1 MRMEAGHPPMPKL
14 SLVTETARTPN
25 LGEMEWTLM
34 LSYALK
40 KLYQTGSF
48 KSTMSSSA
56 TRQFQYWSIIWF
68 WSSASY
74 RLSSTSSIKLRSST
88 SSVIQIKWQKWLPSL
103 FQYYRMLLIQ
113 TMGPMPKIVLKI
125 HLGHLSKAA
134 SPPSGLTRNSHSPTF
149 TTMWCS
155 GQALISS
162 WCYTAYWMASLCSF
176 FSCSLQRQVRY
187 FRNRNLRTIRK
198 AQRS

>member
-1 MRMEAGHPPMPKL
+1 
-14 SLVTETARTPN
+14 
-25 LGEMEWTLM
+25 M

-48 KSTMSSSA
+48 KSIMSSWA
-56 TRQFQYWSIIWF
+56 TRQFQYWCIIWS

-74 RLSSTSSIKLRSST
+74 RLSSISSIKLRSST
-88 SSVIQIKWQKWLPSL
+88 SSVVLIKWQKWLVSH

-113 TMGPMPKIVLKI
+113 TMGPMPQIVLTT
-125 HLGHLSKAA
+125 HLGHLSKVA
-134 SPPSGLTRNSHSPTF
+134 SLPSGSTSNSHSPTF

-155 GQALISS
+155 GQPLISS
-162 WCYTAYWMASLCSF
+162 WRYTTYWMSSLCSF
-176 FSCSLQRQVRY
+176 FSCSLQCQVRY